1 MRYREAWYIRA
12 FDAFD
17 RIPSWAQPAVVGSAI
32 LGAIV
37 SIRPVFAI
45 PAILA
50 GKLQPASQALV
61 ILGSAMGAGVAGGFA
76 YSLIGRRLLHIPA
89 VGRYLTGMV
98 CIAAYL
104 TPLTYWSDRLF
115 FRGERMLDSPT
126 GQTS

>member
-61 ILGSAMGAGVAGGFA
+61 ILGSAMGAG
-76 YSLIGRRLLHIPA
+76 
-89 VGRYLTGMV
+89 
-98 CIAAYL
+98 
-104 TPLTYWSDRLF
+104 DRLF
-115 FRGERMLDSPT
+115 FAARGCLIRQQVRRRDLVDLHCALRQCHRPHVVR
-126 GQTS
+126 